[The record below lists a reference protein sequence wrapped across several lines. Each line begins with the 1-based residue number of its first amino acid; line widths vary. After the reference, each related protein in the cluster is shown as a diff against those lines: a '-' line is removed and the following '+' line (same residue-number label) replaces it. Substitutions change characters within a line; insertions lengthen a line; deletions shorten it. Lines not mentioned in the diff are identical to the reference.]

1 MMRVNV
7 LFGSESDKGIFE
19 PLCNRL
25 RAITGVEVFFE
36 VCSAHRDPERLRT
49 IISEKTCDLYITG
62 AGLAAHLPG
71 VVASQTVTP
80 VIGIPCND
88 ILLGL
93 DALLSIIQM
102 PKGVPALAA
111 GVSAVDSVVAFV
123 AWYVGNMD
131 KAPVLRISSPSWAVK
146 QVEQLKA
153 PLAAI
158 GWQFIDCLAESSSA
172 PNVLDIVLADLAI
185 VSKPLDKKPEH
196 SFLGVPIIEK
206 APFEGDPRI
215 VSQVTSGGGLW
226 LGINN
231 ITNLQIALLELWQIS
246 SKEQGLLNEL
256 KGGVKQSV
264 R

>member
-1 MMRVNV
+1 MRINV

-19 PLCNRL
+19 PLCDRL
-25 RAITGVEVFFE
+25 RAIDGVDVFFE
-36 VCSAHRDPERLRT
+36 VCSAHRDPERLRK
-49 IISEKTCDLYITG
+49 IINEKPCDLYITG

-71 VVASQTVTP
+71 VVASQTITP

-111 GVSAVDSVVAFV
+111 GVSAVDHVVSFV
-123 AWYVGNMD
+123 AWYAGNMA
-131 KAPVLRISSPSWAVK
+131 KPPILKVNAPAWATK
-146 QVEQLKA
+146 QVEQLKK
-153 PLAAI
+153 PLAEI
-158 GWQFIDCLAESSSA
+158 GWQFACGNNAS
-172 PNVLDIVLADLAI
+172 NVLELELVDLQAGKAPI
-185 VSKPLDKKPEH
+185 AKTT
-196 SFLGVPIIEK
+196 FLGAPIIEK
-206 APFEGDPRI
+206 TPFEGDPRNI
-215 VSQVTSGGGLW
+215 SEITSKGGLW

-246 SKEQGLLNEL
+246 SKEQGLLKEL